1 MEREFADLHSFDAIE
16 GELAHRFDRLELT
29 RIPYLFQYHLAD
41 ALEEFE
47 SELIDDRQ
55 SRRQVCATSAAHGGR
70 GGPSRRLVSHASP
83 R

>member
-47 SELIDDRQ
+47 SELIDDAAIEATGVRYVGRA
-55 SRRQVCATSAAHGGR
+55 RRPGRAVTS
-70 GGPSRRLVSHASP
+70 PSEP